1 MTPVHTHTPQISPSL
16 MKAYTPQLSPSL
28 MKAYTPQMS
37 PSLKYE
43 AVQHTQTQQIPP
55 IQNFQSNFAAFPPSF
70 TSFLTNCQPA
80 AEQGGLFYF

>member
-70 TSFLTNCQPA
+70 TSFLANCQPA